1 MRQFRGLAKIVMDAL
16 KSYSTSQLAEGAFV
30 CLSAHVPAD
39 RLYAQYGF

>member
-1 MRQFRGLAKIVMDAL
+1 MRQFRGLAKIIMDAL